1 MQKEDEA
8 KDFLPDEQNADKVSD
23 YPAVPVIYSAIAL
36 YIWILRG

>member
-1 MQKEDEA
+1 MQKEDGA
-8 KDFLPDEQNADKVSD
+8 KDFLPDDKVSD